1 MAYKK
6 QNFTPG
12 QKLKAEHLNHIE
24 EGIEDLEQRMTS
36 EGGYELLWTNFDS
49 EFGQERI
56 DIPNLMDYDRID
68 IVHVTATESVATS
81 SFNLKWLRGHLGYLF
96 AFCGGY
102 LHERAFSANDSG
114 IEFHGGYCYDLRDE
128 GRSTDDAEACA
139 PVEIYGVKEGG
150 L

>member
-1 MAYKK
+1 MAYEK

-49 EFGQERI
+49 ELGQERI
-56 DIPNLMDYDRID
+56 DIPNLMDYDRIE

-96 AFCGGY
+96 VFYGGY
-102 LHERAFSANDSG
+102 LYERRFAAGNEG
-114 IEFHGGYCYDLRDE
+114 IEFYGGYSYDLRDE
-128 GRSTDDAEACA
+128 GRSTDDVEACA
-139 PVEIYGVKEGG
+139 PVEIYGIKEGG